1 MQLHRYKMLE
11 QLLEIHIKSIFW
23 CKNSTEYDTP
33 IEMPYEIIIAML
45 RMVNAV
51 GSMKRSKLK

>member
-1 MQLHRYKMLE
+1 MLE